1 MAACCR
7 LPVCGVFM
15 SKPLGLA
22 MRLHLLCHLRTDVQ
36 NAASQLL
43 LHIDTVSDNKKP
55 FVITGLG
62 YSNCLG
68 FAQGLK
74 SSAALF
80 WLRSKWM
87 EMQRLHIFK
96 RQNQL

>member
-22 MRLHLLCHLRTDVQ
+22 VLLHLLRHLKTDIQ
-36 NAASQLL
+36 NIASQLL

-55 FVITGLG
+55 FVITGLATVIAWV
-62 YSNCLG
+62 LHR
-68 FAQGLK
+68 A
-74 SSAALF
+74 SSL
-80 WLRSKWM
+80 L
-87 EMQRLHIFK
+87 LHCFG
-96 RQNQL
+96 